1 MLFWHRITLKHTFA
15 LIFYV
20 LVLHWKQTRSSI
32 LIPMV
37 FYTFYS
43 FVQDIPLIFI
53 LKKICQSFPK
63 AYLFVLFFI
72 LSLIPDSFHNGFND
86 DDCHG
91 ENLYPW
97 EMINIHTEITMC
109 LCVIEHCVSCRNS
122 NDKGYQ
128 ECSNAEE

>member
-1 MLFWHRITLKHTFA
+1 MLFGHRITLKHTFA

-72 LSLIPDSFHNGFND
+72 LSLIPDSFHNGFF
-86 DDCHG
+86 
-91 ENLYPW
+91 LY
-97 EMINIHTEITMC
+97 I
-109 LCVIEHCVSCRNS
+109 S
-122 NDKGYQ
+122 
-128 ECSNAEE
+128 A